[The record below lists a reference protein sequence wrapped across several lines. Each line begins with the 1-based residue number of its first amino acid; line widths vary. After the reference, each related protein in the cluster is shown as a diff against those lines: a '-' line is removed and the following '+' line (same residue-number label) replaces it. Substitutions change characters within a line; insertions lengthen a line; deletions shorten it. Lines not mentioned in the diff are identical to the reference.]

1 MDWASLSYPQFHGGL
16 ARLSLNS
23 VFKIIR
29 FILANFKN
37 VYNCYRNSK
46 ISNSPCVVDVKQYT
60 TCISS

>member
-29 FILANFKN
+29 FILANFKS
-37 VYNCYRNSK
+37 VYNCYRISK
-46 ISNSPCVVDVKQYT
+46 ISKSPCVVNVKQY
-60 TCISS
+60 ISS